1 MMRKIPSK
9 NHDLELDREYG
20 RDFFADLKMLNKSE
34 SEKLSKIDQ
43 VNS

>member
-1 MMRKIPSK
+1 MIRKITSK

-34 SEKLSKIDQ
+34 SEKLSKIDP
-43 VNS
+43 VDS